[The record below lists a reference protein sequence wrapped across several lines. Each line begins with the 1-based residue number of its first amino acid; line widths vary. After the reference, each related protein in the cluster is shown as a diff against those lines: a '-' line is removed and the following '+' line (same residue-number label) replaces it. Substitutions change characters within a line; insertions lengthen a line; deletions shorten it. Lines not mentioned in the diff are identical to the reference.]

1 MATKYYYNGKL
12 VKSSNGSKR
21 AYKYAIYNKETG
33 ECANFSESREP
44 LEKIRSDSWWKAQ
57 RKVSA
62 YIAAGVT
69 TGESFEYYK
78 NMRAWWKAAR
88 VVKLDKV
95 VTD

>member
-1 MATKYYYNGKL
+1 MTTKYYYNGKL

-33 ECANFSESREP
+33 EFANFSKSREP
-44 LEKIRSDSWWKAQ
+44 LEKILMDSRWKAQ
-57 RKVSA
+57 RTVSA
-62 YIAAGVT
+62 YVAAGET

-78 NMRAWWKAAR
+78 NRLAWWKAAM
-88 VVKLDKV
+88 VVKLEKV